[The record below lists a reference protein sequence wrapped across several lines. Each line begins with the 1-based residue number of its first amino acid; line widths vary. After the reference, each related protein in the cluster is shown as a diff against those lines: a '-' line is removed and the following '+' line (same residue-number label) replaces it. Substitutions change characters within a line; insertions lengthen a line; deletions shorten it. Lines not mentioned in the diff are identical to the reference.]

1 MNKTLNELLMEELE
15 KKYQPASPLDLNA
28 TQPEVQPEP
37 QPEPVIEE
45 PQEKLSEF
53 ELSSSNVYD
62 EIIVPYMEARW
73 GMSYVNED
81 REEVVSKFMNNMRGF
96 SGGNTVRAGKEL
108 SWLAGVSDEDR
119 VKAGAA
125 YSFVDQD
132 MANLYSSDTTLA
144 EKASGTWDYLRQ
156 GVLDPINI
164 VGGFAGK
171 IAGGATF
178 RLGSAAA
185 RKAAMNEFRRRI
197 AKGATE
203 KAATKAANKVFLKSS
218 KEASEAL
225 AKETVKR
232 NATKGALNKL
242 VTRSGLA
249 EVGAATAV
257 DMVAGAVTDYG
268 YQKAMLKTGAQ
279 AEYSELQTFLSGAF
293 SFAAGGISATTVAL
307 RGTSGLNLASK
318 ATPKP
323 TSEGIGDELVASTKF
338 LVSNIKSWDSKVTSG
353 RQLDEIPDSS
363 FFALINGDEEGGWK
377 GLKDIFAERNLQ
389 FTNPDM
395 YENKSDWITDV
406 IMDMPQAEAD
416 NFISSFKDITGI
428 TKAYDNKDLTLETFA
443 DVFARKAS
451 DLGKNLGTIRNVGT
465 VLGDSNIEEYTFND
479 YAKALGLTEGKKV
492 DPRISESSD
501 LQNNLIR
508 GIVSNL
514 GTTALNARGWG
525 LATATNSASD
535 LVQAQML
542 ALTGNTRAASHL
554 IAMQGQKVRNLV
566 DNNTTLEVFLDYLN
580 TRPDVGKA
588 MSREISGGV
597 EQKIK
602 LDFNKSFANQKVTD
616 FVDGVQAIN
625 MVYAQDTM
633 TKAQEFMYQ
642 LDKNIRL
649 QFDMTYSELLA
660 NDDAFKIMG
669 SDLYKLVE
677 KKAVDETERA
687 VFSRSFKDA
696 DNQFIRAV
704 ARVIEDVRNVPG
716 IGYLAPFGKFFNNS
730 VSNISDHT
738 GITLAMRAIKKNET
752 DTYKARTNQELLARG
767 IVTATAVGFMVP
779 KEIENIENG
788 LDVFESLD
796 ETTGEVV
803 TFQYDFPFSYI
814 KAIARLIAK
823 GKLDQEVSDNELD
836 QIVDTLGLDQL
847 TRQLGESGKNWRE
860 IRNVIAGVEDAQP
873 IGDIGY
879 DMLVGSV
886 GMLSSG
892 LTRTF
897 EPVNAAIGLALGDAY
912 VNIDKKQGN
921 RFINESLKYLDQV
934 YAVMA
939 GKPLAPEKFS
949 AVGGTRD
956 VDVGKFAGSRGI
968 KMNATKQVLNYSGI
982 ADWTIEGMSKVAIA
996 DNEFNRAF
1004 HSMIEFK
1011 SKKLLA
1017 NKKFM
1022 DADQETKKLLARQVF
1037 NEARE
1042 NSIDYIS
1049 LGLSEAGRPELG
1061 LMYKILSK
1069 NKRKV
1074 AEVLEVLKEKGY
1086 PEEVEDFDLQQLNTL
1101 NNMVKSYNDF
1111 KLQ

>member
-1 MNKTLNELLMEELE
+1 
-15 KKYQPASPLDLNA
+15 
-28 TQPEVQPEP
+28 
-37 QPEPVIEE
+37 
-45 PQEKLSEF
+45 
-53 ELSSSNVYD
+53 
-62 EIIVPYMEARW
+62 
-73 GMSYVNED
+73 
-81 REEVVSKFMNNMRGF
+81 
-96 SGGNTVRAGKEL
+96 
-108 SWLAGVSDEDR
+108 
-119 VKAGAA
+119 
-125 YSFVDQD
+125 
-132 MANLYSSDTTLA
+132 
-144 EKASGTWDYLRQ
+144 
-156 GVLDPINI
+156 
-164 VGGFAGK
+164 
-171 IAGGATF
+171 
-178 RLGSAAA
+178 
-185 RKAAMNEFRRRI
+185 
-197 AKGATE
+197 
-203 KAATKAANKVFLKSS
+203 
-218 KEASEAL
+218 
-225 AKETVKR
+225 
-232 NATKGALNKL
+232 
-242 VTRSGLA
+242 
-249 EVGAATAV
+249 
-257 DMVAGAVTDYG
+257 
-268 YQKAMLKTGAQ
+268 
-279 AEYSELQTFLSGAF
+279 
-293 SFAAGGISATTVAL
+293 
-307 RGTSGLNLASK
+307 
-318 ATPKP
+318 
-323 TSEGIGDELVASTKF
+323 
-338 LVSNIKSWDSKVTSG
+338 
-353 RQLDEIPDSS
+353 
-363 FFALINGDEEGGWK
+363 
-377 GLKDIFAERNLQ
+377 
-389 FTNPDM
+389 
-395 YENKSDWITDV
+395 
-406 IMDMPQAEAD
+406 
-416 NFISSFKDITGI
+416 
-428 TKAYDNKDLTLETFA
+428 
-443 DVFARKAS
+443 
-451 DLGKNLGTIRNVGT
+451 
-465 VLGDSNIEEYTFND
+465 
-479 YAKALGLTEGKKV
+479 
-492 DPRISESSD
+492 
-501 LQNNLIR
+501 
-508 GIVSNL
+508 
-514 GTTALNARGWG
+514 
-525 LATATNSASD
+525 
-535 LVQAQML
+535 
-542 ALTGNTRAASHL
+542 
-554 IAMQGQKVRNLV
+554 MQGQKVRNLV

-602 LDFNKSFANQKVTD
+602 LDFNKSFANQKFTE

-649 QFDMTYSELLA
+649 QFDMTYSEMLA
-660 NDDAFKIMG
+660 NDDAFKIMS

-696 DNQFIRAV
+696 DNQFIRGV

-738 GITLAMRAIKKNET
+738 GITLAMRAIKNNKT

-788 LDVFESLD
+788 LDVFENLD

-814 KAIARLIAK
+814 KAMSRLIAK
-823 GKLDQEVSDNELD
+823 GKLDQEVSDNELT

-847 TRQLGESGKNWRE
+847 TRQLGESGKNARE
-860 IRNVIAGVEDAQP
+860 ILKVVVGSEDAQP
-873 IGDIGY
+873 IGDISY
-879 DMLVGSV
+879 DMFVGSI

-921 RFINESLKYLDQV
+921 RSINESLKYLDQV

-968 KMNATKQVLNYSGI
+968 KMTATKQVLNYSGI

-1004 HSMIEFK
+1004 HSMIEYK